1 MAKTI
6 EQRIG
11 KLREEL
17 NHHNY
22 LYYVRNRPEISDQD
36 YDRLIH
42 ELSELEAAHPELLTP
57 DSPTQRVGGEPI
69 ESFRSVEHAVR
80 MMSIDNTYSEEEVRK
95 FDERIRKGLGAGAT
109 PRYVLEP
116 KVDGIAVSLRYEK
129 GVLTL
134 AATRGDGRRGDD
146 ITANVRTIRSVPLRL
161 HAGERGK
168 SASAVEVPQVLEVRG
183 EIYMP
188 NSVFQKL
195 NQALEAEGKEGFA
208 NPRNA
213 TGGTLKQLDS
223 RIAASRSLRFVAHGL
238 GEVKPQPFD
247 SYWDFMQA
255 VSGMGIPLP
264 EHVQK
269 ADTIDEVVAAIH
281 AFETTR
287 GKLAYQTDGMVVK
300 VDSFA
305 QREKLGVTSK
315 APRWVIAYKY
325 AAEQAQ
331 TRLLGCTWQVG
342 RTGKLTPVAGLEPV
356 FLAGTTVKRA
366 SLHNIDQIDR
376 LGVHLGDTVVI
387 EKAGEIIP
395 QVVQVVEE
403 KRPKGAQRIGI
414 PHQCPSCGTKIEK
427 EEGVPDIRC
436 YNPACPAQLKE
447 RLRFFCARG
456 QMNIERLGDK
466 LIDKLVDAG
475 LIKTFADIFLLR
487 ASSLEELE
495 RMGEKSAQK
504 VIDSIQAARDR
515 GLDRLLGGLGI
526 RHIGRTVAFTL
537 AQNFGSLE
545 ALAGASVE
553 RIALIHSIGEVIAQA
568 AYDFFHS
575 ESGKE
580 AVAALKGVGIDPKM
594 KVVQT
599 PKAAEAGLFDAAEGA
614 AAAGADQPLAGQSIV
629 VTGTLPTMGR
639 DEIEELILQLGGKAA
654 GSVSKK
660 TAFVVAGESAGSKLE
675 KAKELGI
682 PVLNEAEFLKKVGLD
697 KG

>member
-6 EQRIG
+6 QQRIG

-22 LYYVRNRPEISDQD
+22 LYYVRNKPDISDQE
-36 YDRLIH
+36 YDRLMH
-42 ELSELEAAHPELLTP
+42 ELQELEAAHPELLTA

-80 MMSIDNTYSEEEVRK
+80 MMSIDNTYSEQDLRK
-95 FDERIRKGLGAGAT
+95 FDERVRKGLGAS
-109 PRYVLEP
+109 PRYVMEP
-116 KVDGIAVSLRYEK
+116 KVDGIAVSIRYEK
-129 GVLTL
+129 GLLTL

-161 HAGERGK
+161 HANEPGK
-168 SASAVEVPQVLEVRG
+168 PGGKGVEIPEVLEVRG

-195 NQALEAEGKEGFA
+195 NQALAAEGKEPFA

-238 GEVKPQPFD
+238 GEVKPQSFD

-255 VSGMGIPLP
+255 VSSMGVPLP

-281 AFETTR
+281 AFESVR

-331 TRLLGCTWQVG
+331 TKLLGCTWQVG
-342 RTGKLTPVAGLEPV
+342 RTGKLTPVAELEPV

-366 SLHNIDQIDR
+366 SLHNIDQIEQ
-376 LGVHLGDTVVI
+376 LGIHIGDTVVI

-395 QVVQVVEE
+395 QVKQVVAE
-403 KRPKGAQRIGI
+403 KRPKGAHKIAI
-414 PHQCPSCGTKIEK
+414 PAECPSCGTKIER

-436 YNPACPAQLKE
+436 FNPACPAQLKE
-447 RLRFFCARG
+447 RLRFFCARS

-466 LIDKLVDAG
+466 LIDQLVDAG
-475 LIKTFADIFLLR
+475 IIHTFADIFNLTSDKLQ
-487 ASSLEELE
+487 ELE
-495 RMGEKSAQK
+495 RMGEKSAQN

-515 GLDRLLGGLGI
+515 GLDRVLGGLGI

-545 ALAGASVE
+545 ALANASVE
-553 RIALIHSIGEVIAQA
+553 QIAAIHGIGDVIAQA

-575 ESGKE
+575 ETGQQ
-580 AVAALKGVGIDPKM
+580 AIAALKAVSIDPKM
-594 KVVQT
+594 KVLQT
-599 PKAAEAGLFDAAEGA
+599 PKAAEAGLFDAAAGETA
-614 AAAGADQPLAGQSIV
+614 AVSSDHPLAGQSIV
-629 VTGTLPTMGR
+629 VTGTLPIMGR
-639 DEIEELILQLGGKAA
+639 DEVEELILQLGGKAA

-660 TAFVVAGESAGSKLE
+660 TAFIVAGESAGSKLD

-682 PVLNEAEFLKKVGLD
+682 PVLTEAEFLKKVGRG
-697 KG
+697 KE

>member
-11 KLREEL
+11 KLRQEL

-22 LYYVRNRPEISDQD
+22 LYYARDKPEISDKE
-36 YDRLIH
+36 YDRLMH
-42 ELSELEAAHPELLTP
+42 ELAELEAAHPELLTS

-80 MMSIDNTYSEEEVRK
+80 MMSIDNTYSEADLRK
-95 FDERIRKGLGAGAT
+95 FDERVRKGLGTT
-109 PRYVLEP
+109 PRYVMEP

-129 GVLTL
+129 GLLTL

-161 HAGERGK
+161 RVPDKTGGA
-168 SASAVEVPQVLEVRG
+168 AVDIPEVLEVRG

-195 NQALEAEGKEGFA
+195 NLALEAEGKEGFA

-223 RIAASRSLRFVAHGL
+223 RVAASRSLRFVAHGL
-238 GEVKPQPFD
+238 GEVRPQAFD

-255 VSGMGIPLP
+255 ISGMGIPLT

-281 AFETTR
+281 AFESVR

-300 VDSFA
+300 VDSFT

-331 TRLLGCTWQVG
+331 TKLLNCTWQVG
-342 RTGKLTPVAGLEPV
+342 RTGKLTPVAELEPV

-366 SLHNIDQIDR
+366 SLHNIDQIEQ
-376 LGVHLGDTVVI
+376 LGIHIGDIVAI

-395 QVVQVVEE
+395 QVKQVVEE
-403 KRPKGAQRIGI
+403 KRPKGAHKIAI
-414 PHQCPSCGTKIEK
+414 PTECPSCGTKIER

-436 YNPACPAQLKE
+436 FNPACPAQLKE
-447 RLRFFCARG
+447 RLRFFCARS

-466 LIDKLVDAG
+466 LIDKLIDAG
-475 LIKTFADIFLLR
+475 LIKTFADIFLLK
-487 ASSLEELE
+487 AESLQELE
-495 RMGEKSAQK
+495 RMGEKSAQN

-537 AQNFGSLE
+537 AQNFGSLD
-545 ALAGASVE
+545 ALTDASVE
-553 RIALIHSIGEVIAQA
+553 QIAAIHSIGQVIAQA

-575 ESGKE
+575 DSGKE
-580 AVAALKGVGIDPKM
+580 AVAALKAVGIDPKM
-594 KVVQT
+594 KVVST
-599 PKAAEAGLFDAAEGA
+599 PKAGEAGLFDAA
-614 AAAGADQPLAGQSIV
+614 AGETTAESADHPLAGQSIV

-639 DEIEELILQLGGKAA
+639 DEIEELILKLGGKAA

-660 TAFVVAGESAGSKLE
+660 TAFVVAGESAGSKLD
-675 KAKELGI
+675 KAKKLGV
-682 PVLNEAEFLKKVGLD
+682 PVLTEGEFLKKVGRE
-697 KG
+697 KA